1 MNVITLVCDTL
12 RWDHLGCYGNSWIH
26 TPNFDKLASMSTV
39 FDRAYL
45 HNFPTVPARCDMWT
59 GRYTAAYFDWGPL
72 PREETI
78 LSQTLSD
85 AGVTTML
92 IGDTGNLFRDDYFF
106 SRGFNA
112 FHWIRG
118 QVADRYQTAPIDI
131 DVSDVAD
138 VSFDMTADLV
148 GYLRSANDRR
158 YEEEFLPA
166 ETFRDAIRWLEMN
179 RKWDPFYLHLDIF
192 DPHEPWDPP
201 QWYVDR
207 YDPGYEGREIIF
219 PLYAAADY
227 LTPAE
232 LNHCRALYAGE
243 VSLVDTWLGRFMVTL
258 ENMGLLDNTAIILAS
273 DHGFYLGEHNWMGK
287 TSIQK
292 GLHRFVPLYEEVAHV
307 PQIVYL
313 PGVKPGRSNA
323 LVQPVDIAPTVLDLM
338 GMPTPETMQGSSW
351 MPLLRGEVSSVRDFA
366 WSGPP
371 VHNRGKYRPSTITTN
386 EGWSMIHNGMVE
398 PPAGGRPLYAVD
410 GKVREEVLP
419 ASLPDTELYYL
430 PDDPHQ
436 QRNLFHERREV
447 AEDIHRRFIKFLE
460 ELNVPEAALELR
472 RQL

>member
-313 PGVKPGRSNA
+313 PGAKPGRSNA
-323 LVQPVDIAPTVLDLM
+323 LVQPVDIAPTVLDIM
-338 GMPTPETMQGSSW
+338 GMPTPGRCKEA
-351 MPLLRGEVSSVRDFA
+351 RGC
-366 WSGPP
+366 
-371 VHNRGKYRPSTITTN
+371 
-386 EGWSMIHNGMVE
+386 
-398 PPAGGRPLYAVD
+398 LC
-410 GKVREEVLP
+410 
-419 ASLPDTELYYL
+419 
-430 PDDPHQ
+430 
-436 QRNLFHERREV
+436 
-447 AEDIHRRFIKFLE
+447 
-460 ELNVPEAALELR
+460 
-472 RQL
+472 